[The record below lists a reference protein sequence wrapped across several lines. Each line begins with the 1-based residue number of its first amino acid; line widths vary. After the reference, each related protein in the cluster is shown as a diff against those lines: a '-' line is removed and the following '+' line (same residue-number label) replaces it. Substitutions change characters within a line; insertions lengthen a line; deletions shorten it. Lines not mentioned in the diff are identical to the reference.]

1 MARRYVRDNRGRFAS
16 VGATARGG
24 RLRTAAGNKRATQT
38 QQIKGASPSGT
49 IGKPKGLK
57 PGTIKAKPQVSS
69 TRQAATDRL
78 KIKTQAKRAIKADRG
93 SVVAPGQRSRLESGK
108 GATIAGSRIKSTVAK
123 PRTQGNEPS
132 KVAKRIDRK
141 AGAVQARLDSMTGY
155 GKTVQQSTYQRQIK
169 SANTLKR
176 AQDFVKTGKLP
187 GRDNSIK
194 AQRELRA
201 AKDRLNAKR
210 IARQRGDIASTNVPM
225 AGARGKALD
234 REISR
239 NVAAQKTAARAADK
253 TRNRQFKSDQSRA
266 KELRSKYGDQ
276 LAKDFA
282 AKRGMKASEVKS
294 LIKGMEPS
302 AQIKLLTQAGRQQR
316 AAANIQRLKNQPL
329 KPGQRRLTQSQ
340 VRRQLRADTAAEI
353 YGASGAKRN
362 QIIRNQARLA
372 RTERARGN
380 QMRTRAQRVA
390 EAQRTGL
397 PLVRVTQPKKSEY
410 DKALARIAKASTRR
424 RK

>member
-93 SVVAPGQRSRLESGK
+93 SVVTPGQRSRLESGK

-141 AGAVQARLDSMTGY
+141 AGAAQARLDSMTGY

-210 IARQRGDIASTNVPM
+210 IARQ
-225 AGARGKALD
+225 
-234 REISR
+234 
-239 NVAAQKTAARAADK
+239 
-253 TRNRQFKSDQSRA
+253 
-266 KELRSKYGDQ
+266 
-276 LAKDFA
+276 
-282 AKRGMKASEVKS
+282 
-294 LIKGMEPS
+294 
-302 AQIKLLTQAGRQQR
+302 QQR